1 MLEVNGVSKL
11 YENSRGVKD
20 IHFSM
25 QRGEIVGFLGPNGA
39 GKTTTM
45 RMITGYLNPTGGNI
59 LVDGLSM
66 ADHPRK
72 ARRKIGYLPETPPLY
87 PEMTVRSYLKFV
99 ADLRDVPVRAQKGRV
114 NEIIDKLGLNGRENQ
129 IIRSLSKGYKQ
140 RLGLAQAIV
149 HKPDLLVL
157 DEPTS
162 GLDPKQIIEIRSL
175 IRELGENHTVL
186 LSTHILPEVNTL
198 CNRVLIINQGQIVL
212 DEKPEML
219 GATMGD
225 TFEVSLEVKG
235 PREEVIS
242 LLGSTAGIAAV
253 RELADASGG
262 VYAGGPHLPGIRTSG
277 ESQAGWAADAEA
289 QGAAPGSAD
298 EGEAAPAAAGETAE
312 AGTPQP
318 ADAAG
323 ADAGATALPQADT
336 KLHADA
342 ADVPEA
348 LPEAPGSIGSV
359 DDPAAP
365 DAPAKPQQAG
375 ATPVSRPGDASPAGG
390 APEAP
395 GTVKLLVS
403 SADSTDI
410 REPLFFRLAEAGYP
424 ILEMKRESLS
434 LEDIFLKLTT
444 DESLSADPDGDRES
458 SRGETSKLDRVSR
471 WLPLKDKSGSKV
483 AGQSKGGG
491 EDA

>member
-11 YENSRGVKD
+11 YENSRGVRE
-20 IHFSM
+20 INFSM

-235 PREEVIS
+235 PREGIIS

-253 RELADASGG
+253 RELADGASAAAALGLAGAPAAVSGAGDSANGEAGAASGG
-262 VYAGGPHLPGIRTSG
+262 AGDTLS
-277 ESQAGWAADAEA
+277 EAADAS
-289 QGAAPGSAD
+289 AAPQAKTG
-298 EGEAAPAAAGETAE
+298 GQLTASPG
-312 AGTPQP
+312 GT
-318 ADAAG
+318 
-323 ADAGATALPQADT
+323 
-336 KLHADA
+336 
-342 ADVPEA
+342 
-348 LPEAPGSIGSV
+348 
-359 DDPAAP
+359 AP
-365 DAPAKPQQAG
+365 D
-375 ATPVSRPGDASPAGG
+375 
-390 APEAP
+390 
-395 GTVKLLVS
+395 TVKLLVS

-444 DESLSADPDGDRES
+444 DESLSGSAEDEPES
-458 SRGETSKLDRVSR
+458 RPGQPSRLDRVSK
-471 WLPLKDKSGSKV
+471 WLPLKDKSGST
-483 AGQSKGGG
+483 ASGQSKGGG

>member
-20 IHFSM
+20 IQFSM

-45 RMITGYLNPTGGNI
+45 RMITGYLNPTAGNI

-253 RELADASGG
+253 RELADASGS
-262 VYAGGPHLPGIRTSG
+262 VYAGAPHLTGIRTGGAS
-277 ESQAGWAADAEA
+277 EAAEAADPQA
-289 QGAAPGSAD
+289 QEAAPGGAGA
-298 EGEAAPAAAGETAE
+298 GEVAPAAADETAE

-318 ADAAG
+318 ADASGAG
-323 ADAGATALPQADT
+323 AGVPVLPQAQT
-336 KLHADA
+336 RLSADPA
-342 ADVPEA
+342 ETPDAPPEVPD
-348 LPEAPGSIGSV
+348 SIGPV
-359 DDPAAP
+359 DDPAASE
-365 DAPAKPQQAG
+365 APAKRQHAG
-375 ATPVSRPGDASPAGG
+375 ATPVSRPADASPAGD
-390 APEAP
+390 APDTP

-444 DESLSADPDGDRES
+444 DESLSAAAEGDRES
-458 SRGETSKLDRVSR
+458 SPGQTSKLDRISR
-471 WLPLKDKSGSKV
+471 WLPLKDRSGSPAV
-483 AGQSKGGG
+483 GQSKGGD